1 MKKLLAIFLIAF
13 SFFSLVGCKEVTFDE
28 SKGTIVVGLECDY
41 APFNWLETTKTDTN
55 YPVQNVSGSYAEGY
69 DVQMAKL
76 IAEELG
82 YELVLIRTVWE
93 GLIEA
98 LDAGTIDLIIAGM
111 SPTEDR
117 KLSINFS
124 NAYYETKHVI
134 LTKANSTYA
143 NAKTFAD
150 LAGAKVLGQKG
161 TTYDTLVGQIATK
174 SSNCTHLTPLGS
186 VPLIVNAINSGVAD
200 LTVLE
205 EPVAQ
210 GLVARDS
217 SLTYFKLT
225 EEFDLDESDT
235 IVSIGLRKADEK
247 LLDKVNAALA
257 KISKEQRDTL
267 MLAAINNQP
276 VEEE

>member
-1 MKKLLAIFLIAF
+1 MKKLLTLFLIIF
-13 SFFSLVGCKEVTFDE
+13 CFFSLVGCKEVTFDE

-55 YPVQNVSGSYAEGY
+55 YPVENVLGAYAEGY
-69 DVQMAKL
+69 DVQVAKL
-76 IAEELG
+76 IADELG
-82 YELVLIRTVWE
+82 YNLVLVRTVWE

-111 SPTEDR
+111 SPTEER

-124 NAYYETKHVI
+124 DAYYETKHVI
-134 LTKANSTYA
+134 LTKTNSKYA
-143 NAKTFAD
+143 NATTFAD
-150 LAGAKVLGQKG
+150 LAGANVLGQKG
-161 TTYDTLVGQIATK
+161 TTYDTLAGQIVEK
-174 SSNCTHLTPLGS
+174 STNCTHLTPLSS
-186 VPLIVNAINSGVAD
+186 VPLIINAINSGVAD

-217 SLTYFKLT
+217 SLTYFKLS
-225 EEFDLDESDT
+225 EEFDLNEADT
-235 IVSIGLRKADEK
+235 IVSIGLRKSDTK
-247 LLDKVNAALA
+247 LLNKVNEALS
-257 KISKEQRDTL
+257 KITKEQRNTL